1 MIEYFMAFWIAS
13 GILSCL
19 IFTLSNRDMVRC
31 MELVDALMLLV
42 VYTCFVLLGPIGL
55 VLILIAWL
63 LVFLTDR

>member
-1 MIEYFMAFWIAS
+1 MLEYSMTFWIAS

-31 MELVDALMLLV
+31 IEIVDALMLLI